1 MKYIETDIL
10 INSIIYKINNQ
21 LYNSS
26 TMSFPEKRVVG
37 YILYKI
43 QENKRANYVE
53 MMIDMDFTKEDLE
66 MLHKDTL
73 YVLFQSLFTITDL
86 QIFSIENSKI
96 KEIKLDSL
104 ENFWYNVIM
113 IGNANKERDLHITE

>member
-1 MKYIETDIL
+1 MDFIEIETN
-10 INSIIYKINNQ
+10 INTVIYKINNQ
-21 LYNSS
+21 LFTSN
-26 TMSFPEKRVVG
+26 TLPEKRLLG

-43 QENKRANYVE
+43 QENTRANYVE
-53 MMIDMDFTKEDLE
+53 MMIEMDFSS
-66 MLHKDTL
+66 KDFDSLNKDSL
-73 YVLFQSLFTITDL
+73 YVLFQSLLTINSL

-104 ENFWYNVIM
+104 ENFWYNVNM